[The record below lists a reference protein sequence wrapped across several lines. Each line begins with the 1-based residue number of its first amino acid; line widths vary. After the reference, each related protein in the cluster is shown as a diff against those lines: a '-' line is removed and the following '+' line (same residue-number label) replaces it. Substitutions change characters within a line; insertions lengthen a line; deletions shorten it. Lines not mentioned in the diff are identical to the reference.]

1 MSENE
6 SKELT
11 LNLRP
16 AKRAPR
22 YRRTE
27 RIVTEIRGQIAR
39 QLRIDTSEVRLSEEL
54 NRFVW
59 SHGGRSY
66 LPRITVLMKKDEEG
80 VTTVQL
86 PSEIKE
92 EEEAEPKKT
101 KEETA
106 KKAEAPTNQTE
117 TDKAE
122 SVESSEIQATPN
134 VESKAV
140 NEETSEKAEP
150 PKGRKGKG
158 GKKKEESKEVHSETE
173 D

>member
-27 RIVTEIRGQIAR
+27 RIVAEIRGQIAQ
-39 QLRIDTSEVRLSEEL
+39 QLRIDASEVRLSEEL

-80 VTTVQL
+80 VTTVQP
-86 PSEIKE
+86 PSEIK
-92 EEEAEPKKT
+92 
-101 KEETA
+101 
-106 KKAEAPTNQTE
+106 
-117 TDKAE
+117 
-122 SVESSEIQATPN
+122 
-134 VESKAV
+134 
-140 NEETSEKAEP
+140 
-150 PKGRKGKG
+150 R
-158 GKKKEESKEVHSETE
+158 KKKPNPRKQKKRQKRKQKPRLIKQRQMKSNQLSLRKYSQHLIWNLKL
-173 D
+173 

>member
-1 MSENE
+1 
-6 SKELT
+6 
-11 LNLRP
+11 LRP

-27 RIVTEIRGQIAR
+27 RIVAEIRGQIAQ
-39 QLRIDTSEVRLSEEL
+39 QLRIDASEVRLSEEL

-86 PSEIKE
+86 PSEIKK
-92 EEEAEPKKT
+92 EEEAESKEA
-101 KEETA
+101 KEETE
-106 KKAEAPTNQTE
+106 KEAEAPINQTE
-117 TDKAE
+117 ADEVE
-122 SVESSEIQATPN
+122 SVESSEIQTTPN
-134 VESKAV
+134 LESKVV
-140 NEETSEKAEP
+140 NEETSEKKTEP

-158 GKKKEESKEVHSETE
+158 SKKEEKSKEVHSETE

>member
-27 RIVTEIRGQIAR
+27 RIVAEIRGQIAQ
-39 QLRIDTSEVRLSEEL
+39 QLRIDASEVRLSEEL

-66 LPRITVLMKKDEEG
+66 LPRITVLIKK
-80 VTTVQL
+80 
-86 PSEIKE
+86 
-92 EEEAEPKKT
+92 EEEAESKEA
-101 KEETA
+101 KEETE
-106 KKAEAPTNQTE
+106 KEAEAPINQTE
-117 TDKAE
+117 ADEVE
-122 SVESSEIQATPN
+122 SVESSEIQTTPN
-134 VESKAV
+134 LESKVV
-140 NEETSEKAEP
+140 NEETSEKKTEP

-158 GKKKEESKEVHSETE
+158 SKKEEKSKEVHSETE